1 MKNKKELLSICYSN
15 LVSVEKG
22 VKQRKNKKEP
32 FVNPPNIYLDSFATD
47 KSCVY

>member
-22 VKQRKNKKEP
+22 IKQMKSKE
-32 FVNPPNIYLDSFATD
+32 
-47 KSCVY
+47 KSLEWQP